1 MFSLDLFI
9 IEMSFFVSMAD
20 GVLKISHSVSSNSK
34 AKKDSLG
41 LHDEQTPGIILN
53 ENKSSF
59 GQSEIWKTKS
69 KL

>member
-1 MFSLDLFI
+1 
-9 IEMSFFVSMAD
+9 MSFFVSMAD
-20 GVLKISHSVSSNSK
+20 GTLKISHSVSSNSK

-41 LHDEQTPGIILN
+41 LHDERTPGIILN